1 MRAYH
6 HVVSTRNGGSSRPQ
20 SAGNRRNHAH
30 QPTRPSSSNYTS
42 QHVTNLL
49 VTARRRA
56 YGGSG
61 QGGAPSSYAHHGSKS
76 KNSSS
81 ARQSYGSSGRG
92 SSSSGRQQYTSRYGG
107 YLHQRPQSAQGGAY
121 RLARSRKQEQKA
133 PDYQTALLKQKQS
146 SHQQQHMRVAGS
158 GTSKNNFQTTNYWGG
173 AQQQKNEV
181 AHHHPLLQPKKSSK
195 QPYDGLHTS
204 HTNGTDRWKQRGSL
218 GATGKTTTTT
228 QSSKHSSR
236 GTIGDSTKKS
246 KSSTSP
252 LLKAS
257 KDSVSRTLS
266 VSSQNN
272 RSNPNAP
279 LITLSSSR
287 SKDDKTK
294 VYTKQDT
301 SKAHHVSLSTGNG
314 NGTSTGTS
322 TSGGNGSSATSK
334 SGQAQSSA
342 KSSATVAS
350 AIADEAEIAAEALV
364 GGEEG
369 SSGATGSASGAS
381 GSTAVG
387 KKPNDFAKMREANR
401 LLAERNLK
409 LREELELLR
418 HQQQKKTEKGGAGD
432 STESE
437 PIIANDPNEGGLDVD
452 DSGTTTATKLHSKDQ
467 GGTNKSGG
475 GTTKT
480 NGVGATSNDKK
491 KSGGGNGNGNGSGGK
506 RGSKGSSSGGTTVGG
521 ADWWDKNYAM
531 QKNTSS
537 KSTKSQRPQ
546 SAGRVKSDLGVKSG
560 TGGGTNAATYMNTL
574 RPQRRPGSAGRTRVG
589 DSSSS
594 SKGGAAKKQRPTTA
608 PGRRREDQPVAHGM
622 SDQMVDAASE
632 EVRLRALMNDVNW
645 DGRGRSDMY
654 HFGKVLGT
662 GSFGVV
668 RLVHHK
674 LSGTKTAVKTYDKRK
689 IKDAAQLKR
698 VQQEIRLMARANHPN
713 IVRLFETLESQHRV
727 HLVME
732 YVAGGNLCQYVKL
745 KKKLTESE
753 AKLIFQQLSH
763 ASAYLHSINVA
774 HRDIK
779 LENVLFGSDKIA
791 KLTDFGFS
799 VYTKDHRLKV
809 FCGTPSYM
817 APEIV
822 MRREY
827 YGFPVDVWSL
837 GVLLY
842 AMLCGC
848 FPFTANSYPNLYKKI
863 AVGQFSMPKSLSQNV
878 RDVLRRM
885 LCVNPPKRITMN
897 QVRRH
902 QWTVS
907 GEIYVPLKANESPLL
922 VSDNPSEDLQNN
934 EVVSHMQALGFRRG
948 SVVESVLGRK
958 KNHITTCFY
967 LLCEK
972 IGLPKKNSGTGGNS
986 GAGSNSSSSN
996 SNNMNLAA
1004 SAPAA
1009 NNKDMRSGDNSGR
1022 FHADVGMH
1030 GGAKAGAMAGKA
1042 GAHEGA
1048 IASSTA
1054 KKSNRPS
1061 TAGSSR
1067 GSSSGPNSNSA
1078 RTSGFSRPGSAGRTR
1093 SGR

>member
-1 MRAYH
+1 M
-6 HVVSTRNGGSSRPQ
+6 TK
-20 SAGNRRNHAH
+20 
-30 QPTRPSSSNYTS
+30 
-42 QHVTNLL
+42 LL

-61 QGGAPSSYAHHGSKS
+61 QGSSGLYSHGT
-76 KNSSS
+76 NSS
-81 ARQSYGSSGRG
+81 ARHTYGNLVRGGSSGRQKA
-92 SSSSGRQQYTSRYGG
+92 SGYTSRYGNS
-107 YLHQRPQSAQGGAY
+107 YQRPQSAQGGAY
-121 RLARSRKQEQKA
+121 RLARARKQQQNSDAYQKA
-133 PDYQTALLKQKQS
+133 LQ
-146 SHQQQHMRVAGS
+146 HQQQTSQQKMRVAGS
-158 GTSKNNFQTTNYWGG
+158 AASRQGVTGTGTHFQTNYWGG
-173 AQQQKNEV
+173 TQQAKNEV
-181 AHHHPLLQPKKSSK
+181 AHHHPLLQQNKHA
-195 QPYDGLHTS
+195 QPYDGLNKRTS
-204 HTNGTDRWKQRGSL
+204 DRWNQRGSSNKDIKK
-218 GATGKTTTTT
+218 GNTGVTTTTRKKTTT
-228 QSSKHSSR
+228 
-236 GTIGDSTKKS
+236 
-246 KSSTSP
+246 SP
-252 LLKAS
+252 QMLKTS

-279 LITLSSSR
+279 LIKLTPRSSAQ
-287 SKDDKTK
+287 KIAADG
-294 VYTKQDT
+294 
-301 SKAHHVSLSTGNG
+301 KAAAAGAGANKSATA
-314 NGTSTGTS
+314 TTS
-322 TSGGNGSSATSK
+322 TSKKVTATDNTATNNKEMKATTSASSGGGKVTSSGTDETAKAATS
-334 SGQAQSSA
+334 
-342 KSSATVAS
+342 VAS
-350 AIADEAEIAAEALV
+350 AVADEAEIAATALI
-364 GGEEG
+364 GGD
-369 SSGATGSASGAS
+369 SSLTNKSG
-381 GSTAVG
+381 
-387 KKPNDFAKMREANR
+387 KNKPPSDFAKMREANR

-418 HQQQKKTEKGGAGD
+418 HQQQNDSEDGSEGGAATTAGK
-432 STESE
+432 
-437 PIIANDPNEGGLDVD
+437 V
-452 DSGTTTATKLHSKDQ
+452 SGTTTAAGSAGTSSAAGATAKKAATKKVTNTTTKKATTVSN
-467 GGTNKSGG
+467 GNNKS
-475 GTTKT
+475 TTK
-480 NGVGATSNDKK
+480 A
-491 KSGGGNGNGNGSGGK
+491 SGG
-506 RGSKGSSSGGTTVGG
+506 V
-521 ADWWDKNYAM
+521 DWWDKNYAM
-531 QKNTSS
+531 QG
-537 KSTKSQRPQ
+537 KSAKRPVQRPQ
-546 SAGRVKSDLGVKSG
+546 SAGRVKSDRAGTG
-560 TGGGTNAATYMNTL
+560 TGGGTNAAAYMNTL
-574 RPQRRPGSAGRTRVG
+574 RPQRRPGSAGRTR
-589 DSSSS
+589 DTSSSSSS
-594 SKGGAAKKQRPTTA
+594 SKGGKKKIQRPTTA
-608 PGRRREDQPVAHGM
+608 PGRRREDQAAAHGM

-689 IKDAAQLKR
+689 IKDSAQLKR

-753 AKLIFQQLSH
+753 ARLIFQQLSH

-779 LENVLFGSDKIA
+779 LENVLFGPDKIA

-863 AVGQFSMPKSLSQNV
+863 AVGQFSMPKNLSQNV

-907 GEIYVPLKANESPLL
+907 GEIYVPLKANEAPLL
-922 VSDNPSEDLQNN
+922 VADNPSDDLQNN
-934 EVVSHMQALGFRRG
+934 DVVMHMQALGFRRG
-948 SVVESVLGRK
+948 SIVESVLGRK

-967 LLCEK
+967 LLCDK
-972 IGLPKKNSGTGGNS
+972 IGMPKKTS
-986 GAGSNSSSSN
+986 GASG
-996 SNNMNLAA
+996 LAS
-1004 SAPAA
+1004 SAPAP
-1009 NNKDMRSGDNSGR
+1009 MSG
-1022 FHADVGMH
+1022 AQ
-1030 GGAKAGAMAGKA
+1030 AGAQAGKA
-1042 GAHEGA
+1042 GAKEAA
-1048 IASSTA
+1048 IASSSA
-1054 KKSNRPS
+1054 KNVTRPS

-1067 GSSSGPNSNSA
+1067 PSTAGSSRNSASA
-1078 RTSGFSRPGSAGRTR
+1078 RTSGFKRPASASRSRGR
-1093 SGR
+1093 